1 MIHSFLR
8 HIGMLYTQEDG
19 NTVTEYAVMLS
30 LIVLGSIIAIASL
43 GNKITQ
49 IFQSVAQIG

>member
-8 HIGMLYTQEDG
+8 QIVKFCAQDDG

-30 LIVLGSIIAIASL
+30 LIVLASIAAIAAL
-43 GNKITQ
+43 GEKITQ
-49 IFQSVAQIG
+49 IFQRVAQIE